1 MPGLDG
7 ALRLR
12 SARLKGA
19 RNDRFGAAGAWSP
32 ASLFLA
38 DGLPEGHR
46 MQNAALYI
54 LTTLIWGSTWLVIT
68 FQLGVV
74 APEASVAYRF
84 GLASALLVGY
94 AWLRRLPM
102 RFSVLDHGFIALQG
116 ASLFCLNY
124 ITVYL
129 AEQHLASGLVA
140 IVFSTL
146 TLCNVVLAAV
156 FLGNPVRPRI
166 VWGGLLGV
174 GGLALVFSRELTGLP
189 SRTGVPPALAAR
201 TVASAAEWRLGL
213 VLSFS
218 GVISASIGNIVAAR
232 NQRAGLPV
240 VQTNAYGM
248 AYGALATLV
257 IALVRG
263 VPFGFDLSG
272 GYVLSLLYL
281 AIFGSVVAF
290 GAYLTLVG
298 RIGVE
303 RAGYI
308 AVVFPLVALTL
319 SLLFEGLGL
328 SALGLLG
335 VLLVAAGNVLV
346 LSRRKGV
353 APA

>member
-174 GGLALVFSRELTGLP
+174 GGLALVFSRELTGL
-189 SRTGVPPALAAR
+189 
-201 TVASAAEWRLGL
+201 ASAAEWRLGL